1 MFGVD
6 QESAGGDDGDAAMED
21 SDDAASDNT
30 EPAGQNMAALLDIVS
45 ISDEQALTRQ
55 SQTADFA
62 PGLQ

>member
-1 MFGVD
+1 VFGVD

-30 EPAGQNMAALLDIVS
+30 EPAGQNMATLLDIVS

-55 SQTADFA
+55 SQAADFA

>member
-1 MFGVD
+1 
-6 QESAGGDDGDAAMED
+6 MED

-45 ISDEQALTRQ
+45 ISDELALTRQ

>member
-1 MFGVD
+1 
-6 QESAGGDDGDAAMED
+6 MED